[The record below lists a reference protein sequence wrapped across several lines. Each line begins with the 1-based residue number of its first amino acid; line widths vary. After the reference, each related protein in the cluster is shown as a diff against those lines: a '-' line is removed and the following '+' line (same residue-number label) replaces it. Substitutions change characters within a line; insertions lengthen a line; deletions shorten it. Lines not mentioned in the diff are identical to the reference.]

1 MTPPIRRRKKEL
13 ADATAALSKTYAN
26 AKAEAAQAKSD
37 VGATDWN
44 VDGTNDVGKVDSV
57 GSVGKIDSD
66 VNIADEDLKFLRDVA
81 EMRYVQNFVTL
92 TPTVAVE
99 AQISERSTST
109 KSSNESKASWKT
121 NSQRRR
127 KEYITN
133 EQLPNDT
140 DRRWTGNQHSR
151 PSGETERVFAWEKN
165 ERVTVLDLGEVLLL
179 RKKGLRILSWESFFP
194 ADSAPY
200 TTGQVRDPISI
211 IQAIQKARDSKTP
224 VRFLITGTDLDCN
237 IRMGIESFEYEERS
251 GELGDL
257 YYTIK
262 LYEWKDTSPKKNCP
276 SGKEEHTG
284 ENPGTGQS
292 RKA

>member
-1 MTPPIRRRKKEL
+1 MSNYRMTLIVGGREINIPVLP
-13 ADATAALSKTYAN
+13 
-26 AKAEAAQAKSD
+26 AKL
-37 VGATDWN
+37 N
-44 VDGTNDVGKVDSV
+44 V
-57 GSVGKIDSD
+57 
-66 VNIADEDLKFLRDVA
+66 
-81 EMRYVQNFVTL
+81 
-92 TPTVAVE
+92 
-99 AQISERSTST
+99 
-109 KSSNESKASWKT
+109 SS
-121 NSQRRR
+121 
-127 KEYITN
+127 
-133 EQLPNDT
+133 P
-140 DRRWTGNQHSR
+140 G
-151 PSGETERVFAWEKN
+151 KN

-262 LYEWKDTSPKKNCP
+262 LYEWKDISPKKSFFLRRKNRRKQRNRSEP
-276 SGKEEHTG
+276 E
-284 ENPGTGQS
+284 S
-292 RKA
+292 RKRNQKPIRSKKVTVCGISRRNSMAREATIQKSITPTRGRSERTRI